1 MTAARVGPAR
11 VVVVGQ
17 LDRFANS
24 IKPVAVAEFLSAR
37 GHRVELVDTY
47 HLSRAG
53 KHRRL
58 PAPRLRQFLL
68 YVVEAAAALN
78 RRWRWGHRHLSYD
91 LLVADT
97 VLRAAILKRQLP
109 FDSADLII
117 VETPYDAEALVGDGR
132 ATTLYDCPTPWADEL
147 FDEGRITLT
156 QRNRL
161 RRREIAVFEGVDH
174 LAFHWSTYAG
184 YARKHYRISG
194 KNLTTLNF
202 GCTVSPVRATYAERP
217 RIVYL
222 GSLGSRFVDLPLLS
236 RLSAQAVIDVYG
248 GPPPDPALGL
258 NYRGYAAPE
267 IVLDYQAGLITCTRD
282 ELRREGFSA
291 KHLEYLA
298 HGLPVLVPRW
308 RRHLDLLRGSVPYDE
323 SDFADVVASLA
334 DRDNWQRLSDE
345 AYAEAGRRAWD
356 QALLPL
362 DGIVAAAVAAR

>member
-1 MTAARVGPAR
+1 MTAAQGGPAR

-24 IKPVAVAEFLSAR
+24 IKPVAIAEFLTGR

-53 KHRRL
+53 ERSRW
-58 PAPRLRQFLL
+58 PAPRPRQLLL
-68 YVVEAAAALN
+68 YAVEAAAALN
-78 RRWRWGHRHLSYD
+78 RRWGWGNSHLSYH

-97 VLRAAILKRQLP
+97 VLRAAILKRRLP
-109 FDSADLII
+109 LDDADLII
-117 VETPYDAEALVGDGR
+117 AETPYDAGALCGDGR

-147 FDEGRITLT
+147 FDEGRITAA
-156 QRNRL
+156 QRDRL

-184 YARKHYRISG
+184 YARQHYRISG
-194 KNLTTLNF
+194 DNLITLDF
-202 GCTVSPVRATYAERP
+202 GCTVSPVRAAYAKSP

-222 GSLGSRFVDLPLLS
+222 GSLGSRFIDLPLLS
-236 RLSAQAVIDVYG
+236 RLSAHAVIDVYG

-267 IVLDYQAGLITCTRD
+267 VVLDYQAGLITCTRD

-323 SDFADVVASLA
+323 KDFADAVASLA
-334 DRDNWQRLSDE
+334 DRGNWQRLSDE

-362 DGIVAAAVAAR
+362 DGIVAAAVVAR